1 MKLII
6 SRFKF
11 KHKVNAGIVLLL
23 LLLLCITL
31 PSLSQGWQWARQ
43 VGTCHY
49 HSSISG
55 SVITDGTNFYLRGEY
70 QDSLLTQTTTLISNG
85 RNDMYIIKYDSEGN
99 ELWVKGFGGYN
110 YWDDMEWERT
120 EYVNGVYESNCN
132 CIYLSGR
139 FYNTMQ
145 LSPSITLSGEGIDHI
160 FLAKMDLDGN
170 IEWAKRLDTI
180 KCFPPSFGL
189 EWNNAFV
196 YKEAD
201 GDIFLAGY
209 VRDTS
214 AIDTVKINPGGF
226 FARYDSEGNCK
237 WVCHKFS
244 GITAGALRIGY
255 IGSDIIMAGLF
266 YQLSATIDTANLELS
281 GLQDAYLA
289 RMDSMGNV
297 RWVKKTGGIGEAAF
311 YDLAVDSYGNIYAG
325 GYFRDT
331 ISIDSFTL
339 ANPERDM
346 LLCKFDENGHLL
358 WARQGYSTGETELR
372 DICLIS
378 DKDIYVTGYFS
389 GSVSF
394 GNNLISTL
402 KESEMFLARYDENGN
417 CLGIK
422 HFGNAYS
429 FSIITDNNGNP
440 VCAGN
445 FSGTITIG
453 NDELNSNEAYFVF
466 ITKSDSISG
475 IHELQN
481 KSEEQLVIYAN
492 PTAGTCNI
500 VIPDDFQFDNNL
512 TLSIYDNRG
521 RLIRQ
526 IPVQISNDEIRFN
539 IEAEAKGIYNVILSN
554 NKKQY
559 SGKLIFE

>member
-6 SRFKF
+6 SWFKL
-11 KHKVNAGIVLLL
+11 KHNVIAVIM
-23 LLLLCITL
+23 LLLCIAR

-43 VGTCHY
+43 VGTCQY

-55 SVITDGTNFYLRGEY
+55 SVISDGNNLYLLGEY
-70 QDSLLTQTTTLISNG
+70 NDSLYTQTDTLIPNG
-85 RNDMYIIKYDSEGN
+85 RNDMYIVKHDSEGN

-120 EYVNGVYESNCN
+120 EYVNGVYEPDCN
-132 CIYLSGR
+132 CIYLTGR

-145 LSPSITLSGEGIDHI
+145 LSPTITVSGEGIDHI

-170 IEWAKRLDTI
+170 FLWAKRLDTTI
-180 KCFPPSFGL
+180 CNPSISPV
-189 EWNNAFV
+189 WNIASV
-196 YKEAD
+196 YTEAD

-209 VRDTS
+209 IKDTS

-226 FARYDSEGNCK
+226 FARYDSQGNCK
-237 WVCHKFS
+237 WVCHKLS
-244 GITAGALRIGY
+244 GVGGGILRIGF
-255 IGSDIIMAGLF
+255 IGSDITMAGYF
-266 YQLSATIDTANLELS
+266 DQLLASIDTINLELS
-281 GLQDAYLA
+281 GARDAYLT

-297 RWVKKTGGIGEAAF
+297 KWVKKTSGNGETIF
-311 YDLAVDSYGNIYAG
+311 FELLTDSNGNIYTA

-331 ISIDSFTL
+331 ISIDSLTL
-339 ANPERDM
+339 SNSEKDI
-346 LLCKFDENGHLL
+346 LICKFDENGNLL
-358 WARQGYSTGETELR
+358 WAKQGYSTGESSFG
-372 DICLIS
+372 DIYLS
-378 DKDIYVTGYFS
+378 PFGGLYVTGYFS
-389 GSVSF
+389 GTINF
-394 GNNLISTL
+394 GTNLISTL
-402 KESEMFLARYDENGN
+402 KGSEMFLARYDENGN
-417 CLGIK
+417 CSGVK
-422 HFGNAYS
+422 HFGSAYGS
-429 FSIITDNNGNP
+429 GLITDNNGNP
-440 VCAGN
+440 VCAGA
-445 FSGTITIG
+445 FTGTITIG
-453 NDELNSNEAYFVF
+453 NDELNSNEAYFVYVA
-466 ITKSDSISG
+466 KSDSISG

>member
-6 SRFKF
+6 SWFKF
-11 KHKVNAGIVLLL
+11 KHKVNAVIV
-23 LLLLCITL
+23 LLLCITL

-55 SVITDGTNFYLRGEY
+55 RAISDSTDIYLIGEY
-70 QDSLLTQTTTLISNG
+70 SDSLYTQTDTLIPNG

-120 EYVNGVYESNCN
+120 EYVKGVYEHNCN

-139 FYNTMQ
+139 FYNNMQ
-145 LSPSITLSGEGIDHI
+145 LSPTITLSGEGIDHI

-170 IEWAKRLDTI
+170 FHWAKRLDTI

-189 EWNNAFV
+189 EWNIAFAFT
-196 YKEAD
+196 EAD
-201 GDIFLAGY
+201 GDIFLAGII
-209 VRDTS
+209 RDTS
-214 AIDTVKINPGGF
+214 VIDTVKINPGGF

-244 GITAGALRIGY
+244 GINNGNLRISF
-255 IGSDIIMAGLF
+255 IGSDIMMAGYI
-266 YQLSATIDTANLELS
+266 YQTSSSIDTINLELS

-297 RWVKKTGGIGEAAF
+297 RWVKKTGGKGEAAF
-311 YDLAVDSYGNIYAG
+311 YDLVVDSYGNIYTA

-331 ISIDSFTL
+331 ISIDSL
-339 ANPERDM
+339 VLSNPEEDL
-346 LLCKFDENGHLL
+346 LLCKFDENGNLL
-358 WARQGYSTGETELR
+358 WAKQGFSTGETELI

-378 DKDIYVTGYFS
+378 DGGIYITGYFS
-389 GSVSF
+389 GTVSF

-417 CLGIK
+417 CSGVK

-429 FSIITDNNGNP
+429 YSIITDNNGNP
-440 VCAGN
+440 VCAGK
-445 FSGTITIG
+445 FTGTITIG
-453 NDELNSNEAYFVF
+453 NDELNSNEAYFVYVA
-466 ITKSDSISG
+466 KSDSISG
-475 IHELQN
+475 IHEFQN

-512 TLSIYDNRG
+512 TLSIYDNRA

-526 IPVQISNDEIRFN
+526 ILVKISNNEIKFN
-539 IEAEAKGIYNVILSN
+539 IEAEAKGIYNIILSN

-559 SGKLIFE
+559 FGKLIFE

>member
-6 SRFKF
+6 SWFKF
-11 KHKVNAGIVLLL
+11 KHKVNAVIV
-23 LLLLCITL
+23 LLLCITL

-43 VGTCHY
+43 VGTCQY
-49 HSSISG
+49 HSSVWG
-55 SVITDGTNFYLRGEY
+55 GVITDGANLYLMGDY
-70 QDSLLTQTTTLISNG
+70 NDSLYTQTDTLIPNG

-99 ELWVKGFGGYN
+99 ELWVKGFGGCN
-110 YWDDMEWERT
+110 MWGELDWERP
-120 EYVNGVYESNCN
+120 EYVSGVYDHNCN
-132 CIYLSGR
+132 CIYLSGK

-145 LSPSITLSGEGIDHI
+145 LSPSITISGDDGFDHI
-160 FLAKMDLDGN
+160 FLAKMDLDGYFQ
-170 IEWAKRLDTI
+170 WAKRLDTI
-180 KCFPPSFGL
+180 KSAYPFL
-189 EWNNAFV
+189 EEIQSNFASV
-196 YKEAD
+196 YSEAD
-201 GDIFLAGY
+201 GDIFLAGNI
-209 VRDTS
+209 RDTS

-226 FARYDSEGNCK
+226 FARYDSQGNCK
-237 WVCHKFS
+237 WVSHKFS
-244 GITAGALRIGY
+244 GFSAGALRIDNTN
-255 IGSDIIMAGLF
+255 SDIIMAGFF

-297 RWVKKTGGIGEAAF
+297 RWVKKTGGKGEAAF
-311 YDLAVDSYGNIYAG
+311 YDLVVDSYGNIYTA

-331 ISIDSFTL
+331 ISIDSL
-339 ANPERDM
+339 VLSNPEEDL
-346 LLCKFDENGHLL
+346 LLCKFDENGNLL
-358 WARQGYSTGETELR
+358 WAKQGFSTGETELI

-378 DKDIYVTGYFS
+378 DGGIYITGYFS
-389 GSVSF
+389 GTVSF

-417 CLGIK
+417 CSGVK

-429 FSIITDNNGNP
+429 YSIITDNNGNP
-440 VCAGN
+440 VCAGK
-445 FSGTITIG
+445 FTGTITIG
-453 NDELNSNEAYFVF
+453 NDELNSNEAYFVYVA
-466 ITKSDSISG
+466 KSDSISG
-475 IHELQN
+475 IHEFQN

-512 TLSIYDNRG
+512 TLSIYDNRA

-526 IPVQISNDEIRFN
+526 ILVKISNNEIKFN
-539 IEAEAKGIYNVILSN
+539 IEAEAKGIYNIILSN

-559 SGKLIFE
+559 FGKLIFE